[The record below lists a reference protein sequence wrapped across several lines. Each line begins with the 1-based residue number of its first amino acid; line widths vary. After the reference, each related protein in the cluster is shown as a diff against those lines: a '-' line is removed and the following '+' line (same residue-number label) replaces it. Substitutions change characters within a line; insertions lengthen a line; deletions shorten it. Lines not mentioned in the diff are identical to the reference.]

1 MQSLLVGAEEGPQ
14 VTAVSLGRT
23 SCHAGVPNGQQHPK
37 GPPWCRRTGRLGVK
51 GLLRGGCSW
60 LPGSHRKGVCGLG
73 GAGLRV
79 PKAAKDKGSFL
90 CGHEPPPPRD
100 RKPEPAW
107 GACPLL
113 LSLPLWSMVL
123 PGGFRAGRAVEGQS
137 CSPSLSSEGL
147 RLHPASV
154 QPPLCSTN
162 SATRGSGD
170 VTWEAWA
177 SCVVTRRG
185 GASRGPQGGHC
196 HLHF

>member
-1 MQSLLVGAEEGPQ
+1 MDSARCPPAGPGSMQSLLVGAEEGPQ

-90 CGHEPPPPRD
+90 CGHEPPPLPVIGSRS
-100 RKPEPAW
+100 PPGGLAPFS
-107 GACPLL
+107 CPFLCGR
-113 LSLPLWSMVL
+113 WCC
-123 PGGFRAGRAVEGQS
+123 PGGFAQGGRWRD
-137 CSPSLSSEGL
+137 SPAAPRSP
-147 RLHPASV
+147 R
-154 QPPLCSTN
+154 
-162 SATRGSGD
+162 RGS
-170 VTWEAWA
+170 VCTQPRSSLLSA
-177 SCVVTRRG
+177 VLTRRPV
-185 GASRGPQGGHC
+185 A
-196 HLHF
+196 LVM